1 MMMTTHDSFID
12 ILPNET
18 LTSIL
23 APFSTRDLLS
33 FAPINRRIWSLVTR
47 LLRQRLL
54 KAAPLPDNKLILE
67 CYHPSDQLYTP
78 YLACRYQGI
87 VAQDG
92 QPISEDTPELSDLR
106 ALYAS
111 YKPVF
116 APENRSIKRSRRRP
130 TEAQPSD
137 DVEDDTATQDVNLDD
152 GEMFSQLCAV
162 TNLVKEGPRSGLFIS
177 HVNIVDGVIRV
188 FRKWLAKMASRQDK
202 SQSDSENIIWIDTH
216 NNVGIRFSVAPAA
229 SEHMPLISGPD
240 DDPPVHYKLVY
251 EELLVRAS
259 SLLLA
264 VEQSAV
270 QEIGNSGKTLVIHG
284 AAM

>member
-1 MMMTTHDSFID
+1 MT
-12 ILPNET
+12 
-18 LTSIL
+18 
-23 APFSTRDLLS
+23 PFSTQDLLS
-33 FAPINRRIWSLVTR
+33 FAPINRRICSLVTR
-47 LLRQRLL
+47 LLHQRLL
-54 KAAPLPDNKLILE
+54 QAAPLPDNKLILE

-87 VAQDG
+87 VGQDG
-92 QPISEDTPELSDLR
+92 QPISEDMPELSDLR
-106 ALYAS
+106 ASYAS

-188 FRKWLAKMASRQDK
+188 FRKWLAKMAGRQDK

-216 NNVGIRFSVAPAA
+216 NTVGIRFSVAPAA
-229 SEHMPLISGPD
+229 SETMPLISGPD

-251 EELLVRAS
+251 EGMILVHDCVTCAD
-259 SLLLA
+259 
-264 VEQSAV
+264 
-270 QEIGNSGKTLVIHG
+270 
-284 AAM
+284 

>member
-1 MMMTTHDSFID
+1 M
-12 ILPNET
+12 
-18 LTSIL
+18 
-23 APFSTRDLLS
+23 
-33 FAPINRRIWSLVTR
+33 
-47 LLRQRLL
+47 
-54 KAAPLPDNKLILE
+54 
-67 CYHPSDQLYTP
+67 
-78 YLACRYQGI
+78 G
-87 VAQDG
+87 QDG
-92 QPISEDTPELSDLR
+92 QPISEDMPELSDLR

-152 GEMFSQLCAV
+152 GELFSQLCAV

-229 SEHMPLISGPD
+229 SETMPLISGPD

-251 EELLVRAS
+251 EGMILVHDCMICADW
-259 SLLLA
+259 
-264 VEQSAV
+264 
-270 QEIGNSGKTLVIHG
+270 
-284 AAM
+284 

>member
-1 MMMTTHDSFID
+1 M
-12 ILPNET
+12 
-18 LTSIL
+18 
-23 APFSTRDLLS
+23 
-33 FAPINRRIWSLVTR
+33 
-47 LLRQRLL
+47 
-54 KAAPLPDNKLILE
+54 
-67 CYHPSDQLYTP
+67 SDQLYAP

-92 QPISEDTPELSDLR
+92 APIGDEALELSDLR
-106 ALYAS
+106 SLYAS

-116 APENRSIKRSRRRP
+116 APENRNIKRSRRRP

-137 DVEDDTATQDVNLDD
+137 DVEDDTATQDINLDD

-188 FRKWLAKMASRQDK
+188 FRKWLAKMASKQDK
-202 SQSDSENIIWIDTH
+202 SRSDSEDIMWIDTH
-216 NNVGIRFSVAPAA
+216 NSVGIRFSVAPGP
-229 SEHMPLISGPD
+229 SETMPLISGPD

-251 EELLVRAS
+251 EELLVRAN
-259 SLLLA
+259 SLLQA
-264 VEQSAV
+264 VDKSEV
-270 QEIGNSGKTLVIHG
+270 QEVGNSGKTLVIHG